1 MAETFF
7 GITDTGKMRDNNE
20 DAFIAQKAMNDKF
33 IIACVID
40 GVGGYTGGE
49 VAASIAKDS
58 ILNYFSVQ
66 SGEVTSMM
74 KEAFIH
80 ANEKINAEKQKV
92 AEYDSMACVLTMAVI
107 DVANN
112 QFFYA
117 HVGDTRLYLFRDQS
131 LVKLSKDQSFVG
143 FLEDSGRLSEE
154 EAMNHPKR
162 NEINKALGFGGQ
174 TNLPDDYIETGQSPF
189 LPGDLL
195 LLCSDGLTDLVNKTD
210 ISDILS
216 KRISLK
222 DKANTL
228 VNLANEKG
236 GKDNITVVLVQNEK
250 KPIKQ
255 KATKPAIVVK
265 KNKPLQKESKPVKEI
280 SIEAPA
286 TEVSKPKLQNNK
298 GLIYFLALLSFV
310 LVGVIVWLFLKDGTN
325 KNVNSKGLTPIET
338 ERSPLENKL
347 QNAINAMAGDTLILS
362 DTAYPEPVILT
373 GELFVEKDSLFIK
386 ADGNIILRT
395 DSIFAGPAL
404 SISPK
409 SKHIVLDGLVF
420 NGFKVA
426 IATHDKVL
434 KLNKVRFINCLT
446 PIQSSYTFPDDAI
459 ITGSIKDTSFQTDS
473 LPNSLKN

>member
-7 GITDTGKMRDNNE
+7 GITDTGKVRDNNE
-20 DAFIAQKAMNDKF
+20 DAFIAQKVMNDQF
-33 IIACVID
+33 IVACVID
-40 GVGGYTGGE
+40 GVGGYSGGE
-49 VAASIAKDS
+49 VAASIAKES
-58 ILNYFSVQ
+58 ILNYFSIP
-66 SGEVTSMM
+66 SGEITSMM

-80 ANEKINAEKQKV
+80 ANEKINAEKQKA

-162 NEINKALGFGGQ
+162 NEINKALGFGGV

-195 LLCSDGLTDLVNKTD
+195 MLCSDGLTDLVNKTD
-210 ISDILS
+210 IADILS
-216 KRISLK
+216 KKLPLK
-222 DKANTL
+222 EKANTL
-228 VNLANEKG
+228 VTLANEKG

-250 KPIKQ
+250 KPLKQ

-265 KNKPLQKESKPVKEI
+265 KNKPLKKEFKPDKEI
-280 SIEAPA
+280 PVEAPA
-286 TEVSKPKLQNNK
+286 TKILIPAQKNNK
-298 GLIYFLALLSFV
+298 GLIYFLTILSLV
-310 LVGVIVWLFLKDGTN
+310 LAGVIIWLFFKRESNDKIN
-325 KNVNSKGLTPIET
+325 ENGLAVIET

-362 DTAYPEPVILT
+362 DSAYPEPIILT
-373 GELFVEKDSLFIK
+373 GELFIEKDSLFIK
-386 ADGNIILRT
+386 AEGNLVLKS
-395 DSIFAGPAL
+395 DSIFSGPAI

-409 SKHIVLDGLVF
+409 SKHIVLDGLVID
-420 NGFKVA
+420 GFKVG

-446 PIQSSYTFPDDAI
+446 PIQSSYNFPDDAVI
-459 ITGSIKDTSFQTDS
+459 SGSIKDNSFQTDT
-473 LPNSLKN
+473 LPNSLKK